1 MTCPSFVFLV
11 LIALIPVEMMGQGF
25 DEYLGDES
33 ILYSE
38 TKQVNQFFR
47 RFNGEE
53 DPKGDR
59 LYPGDSLYRNNGL
72 RDFYLDMLF
81 DQSSATLSATDK
93 ERFIGEMI
101 GTHQFLDFHGGG
113 WIAEVNCT
121 FTYQGVNQALTLYML
136 LEEVEVG
143 SKWVFQQ
150 IYFEPYKRR
159 MKPGQSEAAIPFLH
173 PMSHELDFMNL
184 NKAFREPSQAGQFA
198 SERFEPDYLT
208 LFLFEM
214 AQDKF
219 VFKSVNNVKFHFF
232 QVDGWYFQLNDL
244 QRRSGNRG
252 WLITQLVNVPEGQE
266 KRLLD
271 FIYRR

>member
-1 MTCPSFVFLV
+1 MKCYSISFLV
-11 LIALIPVEMMGQGF
+11 AIFLLPVWCAGQGF

-53 DPKGDR
+53 DPKGNR
-59 LYPGDSLYRNNGL
+59 LYPGDSLFHSNSL
-72 RDFYLDMLF
+72 RDFYLDMIF
-81 DQSSATLSATDK
+81 DRSSATLSGTDK

-101 GTHQFLDFHGGG
+101 GTRQFLDFHGGG

-121 FTYQGVNQALTLYML
+121 FVYQGVPQPVTLFLL

-143 SKWVFQQ
+143 SKWVIHQ

-159 MKPGQSEAAIPFLH
+159 LNPGQSEASIPFLH

-184 NKAFREPSQAGQFA
+184 NKVFREPAEVGQFA
-198 SERFEPDYLT
+198 SEHFEPDYLT
-208 LFLFEM
+208 LFLFELT
-214 AQDKF
+214 QDKF
-219 VFKSVNNVKFHFF
+219 AFRTVNSVKFHFF
-232 QVDGWYFQLNDL
+232 QIDGWYFQLNDI
-244 QRRSGNRG
+244 QRQSGNRG
-252 WLITQLVNVPEGQE
+252 WLITQLVNIPEGQE